1 MIVRRYDMREKR
13 FWVGMVCAL
22 ILFGIAGGAVFAQ
35 KIIVNMP
42 GRVDIET
49 SQYEFHAQMLNAK
62 EGFPLGVSRAGKT
75 PFINL
80 DMYLK
85 AKIQVGAKTLPQF
98 SMPEITVVIP
108 LDYIKSVAKLKN
120 DGDISKTLSFWD
132 PDPKNPKWI
141 PAAQL
146 VKDGEITAPTTSGGN
161 LIFNVLKWPLDDRMI
176 GC

>member
-1 MIVRRYDMREKR
+1 MSRKS
-13 FWVGMVCAL
+13 FWVGVACAL

-35 KIIVNMP
+35 KITVNIP
-42 GRVDIET
+42 GKVDIET
-49 SQYEFHAQMLNAK
+49 AQYEFHAQMINIK
-62 EGFPLGVSRAGKT
+62 EGFQLGVSRSGKT
-75 PFINL
+75 PFVNL

-85 AKIQVGAKTLPQF
+85 AKIQVGAKPLPQF

-108 LDYIKSVAKLKN
+108 LDYITKVTKLKN
-120 DGDISKTLSFWD
+120 GDDILKNLSFWD

-146 VKDGEITAPTTSGGN
+146 VKDGEITAPTISEGN
-161 LIFNVLKWPLDDRMI
+161 LIFNALKWPLDDRMI